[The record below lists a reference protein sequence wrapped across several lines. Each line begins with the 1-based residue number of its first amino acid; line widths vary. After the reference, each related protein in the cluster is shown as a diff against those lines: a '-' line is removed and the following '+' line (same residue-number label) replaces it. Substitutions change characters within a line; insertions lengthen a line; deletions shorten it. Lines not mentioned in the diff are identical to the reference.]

1 MSSLPAPLTT
11 YERLGDGRRF
21 GVWLTRPTRHLI
33 DVVTAAGVDYIGID
47 CQHGAVGEESLP
59 ELLAVPCAIPRIV
72 RVADA
77 SGPRIAR
84 ALDSGADGIIVPMV
98 NSAADAAAVVAA
110 VRFPPHG
117 IRSYGP
123 LAPYLSRDPA
133 ILDSV
138 PLVLAMIETRSGV
151 ADAAAILDIDGIDGI
166 YIGPADLGIS
176 LGHGP
181 GQFPPGGE
189 LRPVLADLVEAAV
202 SRGKIAGVHA
212 AAGAVAPAFLELG
225 FDLLTLGNDDALV
238 RSGVAAEL
246 AHAGRE
252 QGASARKGAY

>member
-11 YERLGDGRRF
+11 YERLGNGRRF
-21 GVWLTRPTRHLI
+21 GVWLTRPSRHLI
-33 DVVTAAGVDYIGID
+33 DVVAGAGVDYIGID

-59 ELLAVPCAIPRIV
+59 ELLAGTCAVPRIV

-77 SGPRIAR
+77 SVPRIAR

-98 NSAADAAAVVAA
+98 DSATDATAAVAA

-123 LAPYLSRDPA
+123 LAPHLSRDPA
-133 ILDSV
+133 SLGSV

-151 ADAAAILDIDGIDGI
+151 ADAAAILDVDGIDGI

-181 GQFPPGGE
+181 GQFPPSGE
-189 LRPVLADLVEAAV
+189 LRPMLAEIAEAAT
-202 SRGKIAGVHA
+202 SRGKVAGVHA
-212 AAGAVAPAFLELG
+212 AAGAIAPAFLDLG
-225 FDLLTLGNDDALV
+225 FDLLTLGTEDALV
-238 RSGVAAEL
+238 RGGIAAEL
-246 AHAGRE
+246 AQAGRE
-252 QGASARKGAY
+252 QGVGVRNGTY